1 MKKLFLYFVTA
12 TAICFSSCKSS
23 NDKIKNGIEL
33 KEDGLHV
40 EEAFLTNLSGQPISN
55 DNKVQVGDL
64 VCLRLVVDGWQVK
77 NGKVFLDAAQKV
89 VTSLGKPLISNP
101 SILGAL
107 YAGGATPADA
117 KYVLL
122 NQRIGKIDDPK
133 NYVVIIFKVWDKT
146 SNKSVSGDYKVYLQ

>member
-1 MKKLFLYFVTA
+1 MKKLFPYFITA
-12 TAICFSSCKSS
+12 AVICCCSCKSS
-23 NDKIKNGIEL
+23 NDKIKNNIEL

-40 EEAFLTNLSGQPISN
+40 EEAFLTTSSGQAISD

-77 NGKVFLDAAQKV
+77 DGKVFLDAAQKV
-89 VTSLGKPLISNP
+89 VTSLGKPLVSNP
-101 SILGAL
+101 SILGPV
-107 YAGGATPADA
+107 YNGGATPADA

-122 NQRIGKIDDPK
+122 NQRIGRIDDPK